1 MMKTFIAIPV
11 AALAIAT
18 LAACSAPAT
27 PTSSAVPDVSP
38 TPFTATNGEEWTT
51 AIVSG
56 DIDALTSL
64 VDEYGAL
71 AIIDER
77 TALHI
82 AADAANPE
90 AVALLVEAG
99 ADVDA
104 RDARERTNWTAIHF
118 AANSDCGPCIDVLLE
133 AGADP
138 KDKDRFQPGRA
149 AIHVAASVN
158 ATEALA
164 ALLNGGVEVDALD
177 NGSGHALMWA
187 AYYGQTEAAQFLL
200 DHGADPTLTDGSGHN
215 PSTRAAGQGH
225 DALAELL
232 ADAIEQWSP
241 AG

>member
-1 MMKTFIAIPV
+1 MKTFIAVPV

-18 LAACSAPAT
+18 LAACSAPTPPSNAT
-27 PTSSAVPDVSP
+27 SPVASP
-38 TPFTATNGEEWTT
+38 TPFTATNGEEWTV
-51 AIVSG
+51 AIVS
-56 DIDALTSL
+56 DDMETLTAL

-82 AADAANPE
+82 AADAANVE

-99 ADVDA
+99 ADLEA
-104 RDARERTNWTAIHF
+104 RDARERTNWSAIHF
-118 AANSDCGPCIDVLLE
+118 AANSDCGPCIDVLME

-138 KDKDRFQPGRA
+138 NAKDRFQPGRA

-200 DHGADPTLTDGSGHN
+200 ANGSEPTLTDGSGHN

-225 DALAELL
+225 DALAEIL